1 MKRKL
6 FFFLE
11 KLQIKRSERIAIGA
25 LFAMLVCTSGYY
37 AFSQPEPNYDPE
49 HYAELERVFLERS
62 EIQQQEEQKILA
74 QYSPEETGNTQN
86 TQNAEVTS
94 ASSETSTA
102 DTTSQEKPAGELINV
117 NEASFEELQELPG
130 VGPAYAQRIIDWREE
145 NGPFTSKDQLL
156 EIRGI
161 GDKRLEGIKPLIEL

>member
-1 MKRKL
+1 M
-6 FFFLE
+6 
-11 KLQIKRSERIAIGA
+11 GA
-25 LFAMLVCTSGYY
+25 LFALLACTSGYY
-37 AFSQPEPNYDPE
+37 AFSQPESNYDPE

-62 EIQQQEEQKILA
+62 EIQEQEEQKILA
-74 QYSPEETGNTQN
+74 KYTPDESGNAKN
-86 TQNAEVTS
+86 SGSAEVSS
-94 ASSETSTA
+94 AASGAAST